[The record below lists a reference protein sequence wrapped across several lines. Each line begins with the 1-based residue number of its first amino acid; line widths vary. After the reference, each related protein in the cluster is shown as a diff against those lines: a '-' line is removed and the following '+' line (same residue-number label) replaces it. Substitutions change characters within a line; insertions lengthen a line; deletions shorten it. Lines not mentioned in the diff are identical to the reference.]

1 MTYDQARELIDSA
14 NHIGYEIKLLRVAF
28 SSQTSNELKD
38 WLNKK
43 LEELRY
49 TLEQKLDR
57 IIMTQQELADKLAA
71 ATAKINNVGNDID
84 LLMVRVKELQDAIEN
99 NPVPP
104 AVENAANALETA
116 LQAADDKYPGN
127 PNPGPVPPV

>member
-14 NHIGYEIKLLRVAF
+14 NHIGYEVKLLRVAL
-28 SSQTSNELKD
+28 SSQTSNELRD

-43 LEELRY
+43 LEELKY
-49 TLEQKLDR
+49 SLDQKLDR

-71 ATAKINNVGNDID
+71 ATTKINNVGADID
-84 LLMVRVKELQDAIEN
+84 ILMAKVNELQDAIAN

-116 LQAADDKYPGN
+116 IQTADDKYPAN